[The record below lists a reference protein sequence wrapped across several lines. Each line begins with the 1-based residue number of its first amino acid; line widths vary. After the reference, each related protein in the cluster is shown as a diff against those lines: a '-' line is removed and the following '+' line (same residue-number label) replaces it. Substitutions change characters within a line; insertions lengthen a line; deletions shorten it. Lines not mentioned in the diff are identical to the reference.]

1 MSTWSASIG
10 RIQAPSTAPCKKP
23 FFSGFKVI
31 RKEGIKLQTKLK
43 LKALLVT
50 RSEKGMSLIHNH
62 KKWDIPTKAKDVYD
76 ITGAGDTV
84 IATLTLGIAAQLPF
98 ETASALAN
106 YAAGVVVGK
115 LGTSTVTISE
125 IETAIRAD

>member
-1 MSTWSASIG
+1 
-10 RIQAPSTAPCKKP
+10 
-23 FFSGFKVI
+23 
-31 RKEGIKLQTKLK
+31 
-43 LKALLVT
+43 
-50 RSEKGMSLIHNH
+50 MSLIHNH